1 MSFSAVD
8 QVLQLIRTVLIR
20 ESVLNTGESRV
31 GLVSPAARV
40 GVSIAKDSIDP

>member
-20 ESVLNTGESRV
+20 ESVFTTGESRV
-31 GLVSPAARV
+31 GLVSPAARG

>member
-1 MSFSAVD
+1 MSLSAVD
-8 QVLQLIRTVLIR
+8 HGLRLIRTVLIR
-20 ESVLNTGESRV
+20 GSVFNTVESRV